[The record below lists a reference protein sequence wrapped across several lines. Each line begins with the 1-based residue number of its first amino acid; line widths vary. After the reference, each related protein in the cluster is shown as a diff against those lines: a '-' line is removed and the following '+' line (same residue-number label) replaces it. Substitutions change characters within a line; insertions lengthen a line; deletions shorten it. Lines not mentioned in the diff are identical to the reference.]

1 VNRKH
6 EILRFL
12 SKIIEMQKNIEMQS
26 ILSICTPT
34 IDVEPIIEMQKNIE
48 MQSILSIC
56 TPTIDVE
63 PTI

>member
-34 IDVEPIIEMQKNIE
+34 IDVEPK
-48 MQSILSIC
+48 ILRC
-56 TPTIDVE
+56 KAFYQFAPQLLT
-63 PTI
+63 